1 MTVVSLGS
9 HCMLDR
15 VAVTKPWRPLEV
27 MAHAGLLASHSNQVF
42 NEQVAEIFGVA
53 SCGDPELAAFAELL

>member
-1 MTVVSLGS
+1 
-9 HCMLDR
+9 MLDR